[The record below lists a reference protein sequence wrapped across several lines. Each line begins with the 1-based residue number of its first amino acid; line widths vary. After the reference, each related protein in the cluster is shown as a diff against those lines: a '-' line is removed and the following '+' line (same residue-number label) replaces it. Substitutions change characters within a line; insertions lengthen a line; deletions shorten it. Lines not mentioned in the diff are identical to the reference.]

1 MEFED
6 LNNGK
11 LDLAVSFQRTG
22 SFPIDKSQIFS
33 SYEDAIAYVKHDGS
47 DSRKLGK
54 SSHPGQFIAVYE
66 NNKACAYF
74 VVNVGD
80 NASLMKLVQVD
91 ASYDV
96 EKDINDLSIGLS
108 ALEERLLLLENA
120 PKVVDT
126 NTTYT
131 FDTAVEKQGAIRYTA
146 TDTNGNT
153 SSGEVQVSGWQ
164 SLISIASGRNE
175 VYVYDNKND
184 SKYLIDTKTEDFY
197 RVGDFLY
204 YRDVNI
210 QDEWISGVLESP
222 DENGCYYEFSPL
234 EFEHPNLNGY
244 LTDVNADLFY
254 VKKVDLKALQN
265 ALNTKID
272 TNTKLI
278 GQNATREELG
288 VLNDNLQ
295 NIQSQLN
302 SLDIEKQIQDKV
314 SEISCEQ
321 TENEEESYI
330 KSLKQ
335 IDGKVIATSGKL
347 HNYTNDINKVAEK
360 TLEEA
365 NKRQEQSANILTE
378 KLDKDIASVKIIIEE
393 LRDYLNTVKESLCGD
408 VQMTNQQLKD
418 SISTN
423 KQNNEQF
430 GRRIDSISE
439 TVTSN
444 ASSVNNAVELANKFQ
459 STLIA
464 LNNRI
469 INIDSK
475 LSEINIRAE
484 RNLIESV
491 SVNGVE
497 QQIDDSKN
505 INITNISTD
514 TLSQG
519 DSILILN
526 GNSWR

>member
-6 LNNGK
+6 LNKGK

-33 SYEDAIAYVKHDGS
+33 SYEDALAYVKHDGS

-66 NNKACAYF
+66 DNKACAYF
-74 VVNVGD
+74 VVSVGD

-91 ASYDV
+91 ASYDL
-96 EKDINDLSIGLS
+96 EKDLNDLSIGLA
-108 ALEERLLLLENA
+108 ALEERLSLLENE

-131 FDTAVEKQGAIRYTA
+131 FDTAVEKEGAIRYTA
-146 TDTNGNT
+146 TDIDGNT
-153 SSGEVQVSGWQ
+153 TSGEVQISGWK
-164 SLISIASGRNE
+164 SLVAVASGRNE

-184 SKYLIDTKTEDFY
+184 SKYLLDTKTEDFY

-210 QDEWISGVLESP
+210 QDEWVSGVSEAP
-222 DENGCYYEFSPL
+222 DEDGCYYEFSPL

-265 ALNTKID
+265 ALNARID
-272 TNTKLI
+272 ANNKLI
-278 GQNATREELG
+278 GLNATREELSL
-288 VLNDNLQ
+288 LNDNLQ
-295 NIQSQLN
+295 DIQAQLN
-302 SLDIEKQIQDKV
+302 SLDIEKQIEEKV
-314 SEISCEQ
+314 SEITCEQ
-321 TENEEESYI
+321 TESEEGSYV

-335 IDGKVIATSGKL
+335 VNGKVIATSGKL
-347 HNYTNDINKVAEK
+347 HNYTNDINKIAEK

-365 NKRQEQSANILTE
+365 TKKQEESANILTE
-378 KLDKDIASVKIIIEE
+378 KLDNDIASVKVIIEE
-393 LRDYLNTVKESLCGD
+393 LKVYLNTVKESLLSD
-408 VQMTNQQLKD
+408 IQMTNSQLKD

-423 KQNNEQF
+423 KQNNEQID
-430 GRRIDSISE
+430 RRIDLINE

-444 ASSVNNAVELANKFQ
+444 ASSVLNAVELANKFQ
-459 STLIA
+459 STLVA
-464 LNNRI
+464 LNNRMV
-469 INIDSK
+469 NIDSK
-475 LSEINIRAE
+475 LSEINTRAE
-484 RNLIESV
+484 RNRIESI

-497 QQIDDSKN
+497 QQINDNKN